1 MTGAVNTA
9 AAAGI
14 SSPPTGGPDAD
25 PVVLVRRVGGVVVV
39 ELNRPERKNGLT
51 GALVEALI
59 DEVQAVARNADDRVL
74 VLTGAGDAFCS
85 GMDLG
90 APVKPD
96 ELTFMRRV
104 AALCSAVYNLPKPTI
119 AKVNG
124 AAVGFGANFALCCD
138 LVLASDNAVFAEV
151 FTERGLSVD
160 GGGSWLL
167 PRLVGMAKAKEIL
180 FFGQRIGAVE
190 AEHLGLVN
198 RAVPSAELDD
208 VCRDWADRLA
218 AGPPRAISTIKG
230 LLNNAASSTFGQAI
244 EAEAVAQSLSFRSK
258 EVREGM
264 AAFAERRRPDF
275 AQSRSTD
282 KGAKK

>member
-1 MTGAVNTA
+1 MTGEAPSATA
-9 AAAGI
+9 AGR
-14 SSPPTGGPDAD
+14 PPAEETDID
-25 PVVLVRRVGGVVVV
+25 PVVLVRRDAGVVVV
-39 ELNRPERKNGLT
+39 ELNRPSRKNGLT
-51 GALVEALI
+51 GELVEALI
-59 DEVQAVARNADDRVL
+59 DEVHAVAQNPADRVL

-104 AALCSAVYNLPKPTI
+104 AALCTAIYNLPKPTI

-124 AAVGFGANFALCCD
+124 PAVGFGANFALCCD
-138 LVLASDNAVFAEV
+138 LVLASENAVFAEV

-180 FFGQRIGAVE
+180 FFGQRIE
-190 AEHLGLVN
+190 AAEAQRLGLVN
-198 RAVPSAELDD
+198 RTVPLSELDGL
-208 VCRDWADRLA
+208 CRDWAVRLA
-218 AGPPRAISTIKG
+218 DGPPRAISTIKG
-230 LLNNAASSTFGQAI
+230 LLNNAASSTFVQAI

-264 AAFAERRRPDF
+264 AAFAERRRPNF
-275 AQSRSTD
+275 R
-282 KGAKK
+282 